1 MGRIEIIIGCM
12 FSGKSSELIRRVKR
26 YEAINIK
33 VLSINYDKDNRYGNS
48 NQIITHDKTSKN
60 ALSIN
65 KLRPILG
72 MEEFKKSSI
81 IAINEGQFFEDLY
94 DFVTTAADYF
104 NKTIIV
110 CGLDGDYQRNVFG
123 DILRLIP
130 HSESVQKIDALCKLC
145 QDGTKA
151 WFTKRISH
159 SNQTIEIGGSESYI
173 PVCRA
178 HYNSIDEIKNTI
190 ENELSN
196 K

>member
-48 NQIITHDKTSKN
+48 NQIITHDQISKN
-60 ALSIN
+60 AMSIN
-65 KLRPILG
+65 KLKPILG
-72 MEEFKKSSI
+72 IDEFKTSSI

-145 QDGTKA
+145 HDGTKA

-159 SNQTIEIGGSESYI
+159 SNQRIEIGGAESYI
-173 PVCRA
+173 PVCRT
-178 HYNSIDEIKNTI
+178 HYNSIEQIQNKTEIT
-190 ENELSN
+190 NE
-196 K
+196 